1 MSWRTSCISAGAAA
15 VVAGV
20 LTAGLP
26 GARVA
31 GAANSEPAAIDS
43 ALTAP
48 DTVEITGV
56 SVEGHA
62 AFSTRRIL
70 ETVGVQPRTRTSRA
84 RILDRVKDLLREYR
98 DAGYPRARV
107 IAVWEPTGDRGSV
120 LHLQIEEGEPGRVGA
135 VSLEGCGGVSCGALE
150 SLIETREGAVLR
162 PDVYLGDLNAVLDA
176 YENRGYP
183 YAAVTT
189 FPEWGDSGGID
200 LTLNI
205 DEGPRVVID
214 AVRVEGNESTREHVI
229 LRECGIRP
237 GETYVQRKIDR
248 VRPRLLRLGFFSDV
262 RTSLALKD
270 GSGPSVLE
278 IQVEER
284 KTNSLYGA
292 VGYVPGEPKG
302 YLTGILDLSFGN
314 IGGTGRSAAVRWRT
328 YRPGVFE
335 WTFSYGEPWILGS
348 PLEGRIRLHQQVR
361 DSTFTQTVA
370 EVGLE
375 YPLGDRI
382 RASLSGRTEGVTPG
396 SGGAG
401 VFRGSRTRA
410 ADLALEGDGR
420 DDPLN
425 PSDGWRGEVS
435 AAYGRKQYDGDTGSI
450 LSARYGAE
458 AELFVPV
465 AGRQV
470 LATGGSVRWLVTS
483 EKDVP
488 EYEQFYVGGAE
499 SLRGYLEDEFYGR
512 RVLAGTLEYR
522 YLTGRRSRLH
532 VFVDGAWLD
541 RRLPAAGGAVERKV
555 GLLGYGFGLR
565 SESRLGMVGVDFG
578 LARGEALTEGKIHV
592 RVEGEF

>member
-1 MSWRTSCISAGAAA
+1 MVLAGGIVFPAAPDSYA
-15 VVAGV
+15 
-20 LTAGLP
+20 TP
-26 GARVA
+26 
-31 GAANSEPAAIDS
+31 ANPEPAAIDS
-43 ALTAP
+43 AQAAP
-48 DTVEITGV
+48 DTVEIAGV

-62 AFSTRRIL
+62 AFSTRRVL
-70 ETVGVQPRTRTSRA
+70 ETVGVQSRTRTSRA
-84 RILDRVKDLLREYR
+84 RVLDHVKDLLREYR

-107 IAVWEPTGDRGSV
+107 IAVWEPADGQGSI

-150 SLIETREGAVLR
+150 SLIETREGAVLS
-162 PDVYLGDLNAVLDA
+162 PDVYRGDLNAVLDA

-183 YAAVTT
+183 YAAVAT

-200 LTLNI
+200 LTLVI

-214 AVRVEGNESTREHVI
+214 AVRIEGNASTREHVI
-229 LRECGIRP
+229 RRECGIRP
-237 GETYVQRKIDR
+237 GETYVQKKIDR

-262 RTSLALKD
+262 RTSLALED
-270 GSGPSVLE
+270 ESGASVLD

-292 VGYVPGEPKG
+292 VGYVPREPKG

-328 YRPGVFE
+328 YRPGAFE

-348 PLEGRIRLHQQVR
+348 PLEGKVRLHQEVR

-370 EVGLE
+370 EMGLE
-375 YPLGDRI
+375 YPLGDRF

-425 PSDGWRGEVS
+425 PTGGWRGEVS
-435 AAYGRKQYDGDTGSI
+435 AAYGRKQYDGDAGSI

-458 AELFVPV
+458 AEFFVPV

-470 LATGGSVRWLVTS
+470 LAAGGSVRWLATS

-499 SLRGYLEDEFYGR
+499 SLRGYGEDEFYAR

-532 VFVDGAWLD
+532 VFIDGAWLD
-541 RRLPAAGGAVERKV
+541 RRLPAAGGVEERKL

-565 SESRLGMVGVDFG
+565 S
-578 LARGEALTEGKIHV
+578 
-592 RVEGEF
+592 